1 MRTEQR
7 DRLLRKLEYQFSD
20 PELLTCA
27 LTHRSMGSR
36 NNERLEFLGDA
47 VLGYAIAAELY
58 NRFPTASEG
67 VLSRLRSSLVKGET
81 LAELARDLQLGDHLL
96 LGSGELKSGGY
107 RRNSILAGALEGV
120 MGAIYLD
127 GGYED
132 CYQWIIKLYKS
143 RLESISPDV
152 NLKDPK
158 TRLQEY
164 LQSKKLE
171 LPRYTVVSVDGQAH
185 DHLFRVDCYVS
196 GLDLNMQGAGFS
208 RRKAEQ
214 DAAQKILETIESGQ

>member
-1 MRTEQR
+1 MIEKR
-7 DRLLRKLEYQFSD
+7 DRLLRQLEYQFGD

-58 NRFPTASEG
+58 TRFPKASEG

-81 LAELARDLQLGDHLL
+81 LAELARGLQLGDYLL
-96 LGSGELKSGGY
+96 LGSGELKSGGF
-107 RRNSILAGALEGV
+107 RRDSILAGALEGI

-127 GGYED
+127 GGYEA
-132 CYQWIIKLYKS
+132 CCQWIIKIYKS

-164 LQSKKLE
+164 LQSRKME
-171 LPRYTVVSVDGQAH
+171 LPQYSIISMDGQAH
-185 DHLFRVDCYVS
+185 DHLFRVECEIE
-196 GLDLNMQGAGFS
+196 GLELNIRGTGFS

-214 DAAQKILETIESGQ
+214 DAAKKILEVIESGK

>member
-1 MRTEQR
+1 MTDQR
-7 DRLLRKLEYQFSD
+7 ERLLRKLEYQFGN

-27 LTHRSMGSR
+27 LTHRSAGSR

-47 VLGYAIAAELY
+47 ILGYAIAAELY
-58 NRFPTASEG
+58 HRFPKASEG
-67 VLSRLRSSLVKGET
+67 ILSRLRSSLVKGET

-96 LGSGELKSGGY
+96 LGSGELKSGGF
-107 RRNSILAGALEGV
+107 RRDSILAGALESV

-127 GGYED
+127 GGYEV
-132 CYQWIIKLYKS
+132 CCQWIIKLYKS

-164 LQSKKLE
+164 LQSRKMKL
-171 LPRYTVVSVDGQAH
+171 PQYSIISIDGQAH
-185 DHLFRVDCYVS
+185 DHLFRVECSVD
-196 GLDLNMQGAGFS
+196 GFDLNMQGAGFS

-214 DAAQKILETIESGQ
+214 NAAQKILEIIESGQ